1 MSLPSRIFVT
11 GANGFIGR
19 ALMQR
24 LEMAGV
30 ATCGMDLQA
39 EPERHVVAG
48 NIAETGSWQEA
59 MRGCELIVHTAAVV
73 SNTARPEAYRQVS
86 VGGTQQV
93 IQAALRAGVPRLV
106 HLSSVAAYGLDFDQP
121 QSESSPIT
129 TLSGYAYCDAKA
141 ASEHPVLAAHAAG
154 EIAATIIRPGDVYGS
169 GSRPWVLLP
178 LQLLR
183 RHQFVLPA
191 SGQGIFSPVHIDNL
205 LDGIIAAMQEPRAQG
220 QIFNITDGTD
230 ITCAEFFGYHQRWL
244 GRSGSPPCLPT
255 PVAKR
260 LATLTAFVQTRVL
273 RQTSEIGPASLAM
286 LARHSGYRI
295 DKAQRMLG
303 YQPAISLEQG
313 MRLTER
319 GLREQGLITCV
330 GTNA

>member
-1 MSLPSRIFVT
+1 MILPSRIFVT

-19 ALMQR
+19 ALMHR
-24 LEMAGV
+24 LDLAGV

-39 EPERHVVAG
+39 DPARHVVAG
-48 NIAETGSWQEA
+48 NIAEAGRWQQA
-59 MRGCELIVHTAAVV
+59 MRGCELVVHTAAVV
-73 SNTARPEAYRQVS
+73 SNTARPEAYRQIS
-86 VGGTQQV
+86 VGGTHQI

-141 ASEHPVLAAHAAG
+141 ASEHPVLVAHAAG
-154 EIAATIIRPGDVYGS
+154 DIAATIIRPGDVYGP

-183 RHQFVLPA
+183 QRQFVLPA
-191 SGQGIFSPVHIDNL
+191 SGQGIFSPVYIDNL
-205 LDGIIAAMQEPRAQG
+205 LAGIIAAIQEPRAQG

-260 LATLTAFVQTRVL
+260 LATLTAFVQNRVL
-273 RQTSEIGPASLAM
+273 QQASEISLASLAM
-286 LARHSGYRI
+286 LARRSGYCI
-295 DKAQRMLG
+295 DKARSMLG
-303 YQPAISLEQG
+303 YQPTISLEQG
-313 MRLTER
+313 MLLTER
-319 GLREQGLITCV
+319 WLREQGLITCA
-330 GTNA
+330 GTKT